1 MYICPLNTQIR
12 INMGHKI
19 LKSKLKYAVLNKENN
34 TISIYHLQ
42 KDVANLFNVS
52 RKTILRNINKHKT
65 YENDKYT
72 LYLIANVP

>member
-1 MYICPLNTQIR
+1 
-12 INMGHKI
+12 MGHKI
-19 LKSKLKYAVLNKENN
+19 LKSRLKYAVLNKENN

-72 LYLIANVP
+72 LYLIVSVP